1 MKLYAISGLG
11 ADERAFQL
19 LNLNADIVYIDWL
32 EPKPNETLRSYALR
46 MADQIDTS
54 QPFMLMGV
62 SFGGMLSTEI
72 SKVHKPA
79 KTILISSA
87 ETRKELPRI
96 LKLYGKVNAS
106 KWLPDFAYQVPRPLA
121 AWYFG
126 TNDPEVLSVL
136 LDDVNLNFVRWAVH
150 AIATWDNTEPGHN
163 VHKVYAEDDRILPPS
178 KAKDATI
185 IEKAA
190 HLMII
195 DRADEVSDYIN
206 EIIATT
212 ETAESV

>member
-19 LNLNADIVYIDWL
+19 LNINAEIEYIDWL
-32 EPKPNETLRSYALR
+32 TPTPNETLKSYALR

-54 QPFMLMGV
+54 EPFMLMGV

-72 SKVHKPA
+72 SKVHKPV

-96 LKLYGKVNAS
+96 LKLYGAVNAS

-121 AWYFG
+121 AWFFG
-126 TNDPEVLSVL
+126 TNEPEVLSVL
-136 LDDVNLNFVRWAVH
+136 LDDVDIDFVRWAVH
-150 AIATWDNTEPGHN
+150 AIATWDNKVPGHN
-163 VHKVYAEDDRILPPS
+163 IHKVYGQSDRILPS
-178 KAKDATI
+178 GGAKDATLI
-185 IEKAA
+185 DKAQ

-195 DRADEVSDYIN
+195 DRADEVSAFIN
-206 EIIATT
+206 EIIAGVK
-212 ETAESV
+212 TAKSV